1 MELCLAG
8 LFFIVKDEDGRLACT
23 AQGVIMILLFTSIVL
38 YQVWLNRAFAP
49 LFHYLPI
56 EGSDYLKETLR
67 RGSSTQEHRVAE
79 CNVNDEACSL
89 SDKVTS
95 RRYLEV
101 AADTA
106 EYSELPTRLEDVP
119 ECMRDML
126 VRTAFEH
133 RALRARRPTV
143 WIPKDHLAVS
153 DWERYDVSLPIY
165 VGFENFEY
173 LRNAAQAD

>member
-1 MELCLAG
+1 
-8 LFFIVKDEDGRLACT
+8 
-23 AQGVIMILLFTSIVL
+23 GVIMILLFTSTVL

-49 LFHYLPI
+49 LFHHLPI

-67 RGSSTQEHRVAE
+67 RGSSTQEHHVAE

-143 WIPKDHLAVS
+143 WIPKDHLGVS
-153 DWERYDVSLPIY
+153 DWQVRQTARGTRHVSMCNRGASLDEKGVVSFDLCPPDQMQFDR
-165 VGFENFEY
+165 VR
-173 LRNAAQAD
+173 L